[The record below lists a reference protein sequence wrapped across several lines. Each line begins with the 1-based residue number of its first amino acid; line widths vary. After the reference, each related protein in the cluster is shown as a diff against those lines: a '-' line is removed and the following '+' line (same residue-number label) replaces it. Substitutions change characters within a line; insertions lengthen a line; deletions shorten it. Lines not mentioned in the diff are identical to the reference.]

1 MMKTLKAMKMLK
13 MEQIENLL
21 KTARQ
26 SDQASSLLSLMRE
39 VTKDQIRA
47 ANQYPIPKA
56 SNHSKQHA
64 CMN

>member
-1 MMKTLKAMKMLK
+1 MLK

-26 SDQASSLLSLMRE
+26 NDQMSSLQGLMRE
-39 VTKDQIRA
+39 VTKDQIKA

-56 SNHSKQHA
+56 SNHFKA
-64 CMN
+64 NAYA